1 MDVMKYLVALSLALG
16 LVACAGTKP
25 EKLQGAEH
33 YFNEGQQAMDKKR
46 CVEAAEH
53 FQRLVSNFPGSQRV
67 AASQFMLAEAYFCS
81 EDWVNAAFEYQ
92 RIVDIYPS
100 SEWVAEAQFKIG
112 EAYFRQLRR
121 AELDQQET
129 FEALTAFRYFIEDH
143 PGSPLVADAR
153 QRIIDCRS
161 RLAKKQY
168 LSGRLYHK
176 QGYLD
181 AAKITYA
188 EVLRDY
194 PDTGWYYTT
203 LFRMG
208 EIAQTQGD
216 IDLSV
221 RYWKEVLQDS
231 GDEVL
236 MEDVQQHLSGLSK
249 STG

>member
-1 MDVMKYLVALSLALG
+1 MPILAKEGALTGSSLGGGDHAVQGRPVLFAEG
-16 LVACAGTKP
+16 LCIPVVGSHQFLMGANNGNAPFLENNDLIGTDHAGKP
-25 EKLQGAEH
+25 VGDENDGGGGLFPDAKQGLLENLLH
-33 YFNEGQQAMDKKR
+33 
-46 CVEAAEH
+46 
-53 FQRLVSNFPGSQRV
+53 
-67 AASQFMLAEAYFCS
+67 
-81 EDWVNAAFEYQ
+81 
-92 RIVDIYPS
+92 I
-100 SEWVAEAQFKIG
+100 
-112 EAYFRQLRR
+112 QLRR

-216 IDLSV
+216 IDLAV

-236 MEDVQQHLSGLSK
+236 MEDVLQHLSGLSK